1 MVAAAARRP
10 KTPSLEKSENDHN
23 IRRMTM
29 KTLPTLAMALAL
41 SLATTG
47 MTLAD
52 DRHGHGAPASGAETR
67 LTDAQLAPM
76 AGGQADMMSGMM
88 QSMMR
93 MHAQMMGGGMPMI
106 GGPGGMAGMDR
117 DMMQMMMSGDMMGSG
132 MAGTQSAAD
141 SGSTMRARL
150 AEFDADGDGNLSLAE
165 FETLHAA
172 MIRELT
178 VDRFQHL
185 DADGDGL
192 VTADEMGAPARRMEM
207 RGMPDGAAP
216 MMGGTADGSTGN

>member
-1 MVAAAARRP
+1 
-10 KTPSLEKSENDHN
+10 
-23 IRRMTM
+23 M
-29 KTLPTLAMALAL
+29 KTLPTLATALAL
-41 SLATTG
+41 SLSATG
-47 MTLAD
+47 MTLAED
-52 DRHGHGAPASGAETR
+52 SHGHGAPAPGAR
-67 LTDAQLAPM
+67 APLTDAQPAPI
-76 AGGQADMMSGMM
+76 AGGQADMMGGMM
-88 QSMMR
+88 QSMMPMMMR

-132 MAGTQSAAD
+132 MAGTQSATD
-141 SGSTMRARL
+141 SGSKMRARL
-150 AEFDADGDGNLSLAE
+150 AEFDADGDGSLSLAE

-185 DADGDGL
+185 DADGDGR